1 MPQDARKG
9 AWRFDTLWNLP
20 THMIGYTPVPD
31 NDQSNVIDELE
42 TAFKH
47 DVVERT
53 TFPMNT
59 RNVEIKYK
67 LSDLDFALNNLPNQI
82 PVTGYIQSERQKKI
96 ESGTLLRWFEAN
108 WSPVDGQL
116 VRNNDYRQWSQ
127 MDPAYRHAQVYGKPA
142 VATRG
147 PGRKTVCVRHRI

>member
-9 AWRFDTLWNLP
+9 AWRFDTLWKLP
-20 THMIGYTPVPD
+20 THMVSSTPVTD
-31 NDQSNVIDELE
+31 NDRRNVMDQLE
-42 TAFKH
+42 TAFKR

-67 LSDLDFALNNLPNQI
+67 VSDLDFALSTPPNQL

-96 ESGTLLRWFEAN
+96 ESGNLIRWFEAN

-116 VRNNDYRQWSQ
+116 VRNDNYRQWSQ

>member
-9 AWRFDTLWNLP
+9 AWRFDTLWTLP
-20 THMIGYTPVPD
+20 THMVGYTPVPD
-31 NDQSNVIDELE
+31 NDRSNVMDELE
-42 TAFKH
+42 TAFKRN
-47 DVVERT
+47 VVERP
-53 TFPMNT
+53 TFPTNT

-67 LSDLDFALNNLPNQI
+67 LSDLDFALNNPPNQL

-96 ESGTLLRWFEAN
+96 ESGNLHRWFEAN

-116 VRNNDYRQWSQ
+116 VRNDDYRQWSQ

-147 PGRKTVCVRHRI
+147 PGRKQVCVRHRI

>member
-9 AWRFDTLWNLP
+9 AWRFDTLWKLP
-20 THMIGYTPVPD
+20 THMVGYTSVPD
-31 NDQSNVIDELE
+31 NDGSNVTDELE
-42 TAFKH
+42 TAFKR

-67 LSDLDFALNNLPNQI
+67 LSDLDLALNNPPNQL

-147 PGRKTVCVRHRI
+147 PGRKKVCVRHRI